1 MLCIHKKT
9 LKKIVKKRHSFV
21 AQVKKNQKTLLEQI
35 KFNISIKDTTPI
47 DSHTSHDCNNHGRYE
62 TRIVEVYDDLYLIED
77 DWDMAKS
84 IVTVTSE
91 VIIGDK
97 IANETRYYISN
108 LTQSAKSFSHI
119 IRSHWKIENSLH
131 YVKDVAFLEDFS
143 RMRTEQIPSV
153 ASLLRS
159 VAINI
164 LNMNEFSNITQAR
177 KLLAWGN
184 ENIFSLKCF

>member
-1 MLCIHKKT
+1 M
-9 LKKIVKKRHSFV
+9 F
-21 AQVKKNQKTLLEQI
+21 
-35 KFNISIKDTTPI
+35 PI

-77 DWDMAKS
+77 DWSMVKS
-84 IVTVTSE
+84 IITVTSE
-91 VIIGDK
+91 TVIGDK
-97 IANETRYYISN
+97 ITNETRYYISN
-108 LTQSAKSFSHI
+108 LNQSANNFSHI

-143 RMRTEQIPSV
+143 RMRTSQIPSV

-164 LNMNEFSNITQAR
+164 LNINKFSNLTQAR
-177 KLLAWGN
+177 KILAWGSY
-184 ENIFSLKCF
+184 NIFGLKCF

>member
-9 LKKIVKKRHSFV
+9 LKKIIKKRHSFV
-21 AQVKKNQKTLLEQI
+21 AQVKKNQKILLEQI
-35 KFNISIKDTTPI
+35 KFNTSIKEVIPI
-47 DSHTSHDCNNHGRYE
+47 DSHISHDCNDHGRYE
-62 TRIVEVYDDLYLIED
+62 TRIVEVYDDLYLIENN
-77 DWDMAKS
+77 WEMVKS

-91 VIIGDK
+91 VVIGDK
-97 IANETRYYISN
+97 ITNETRYYISN

-164 LNMNEFSNITQAR
+164 LNINKFKNITQAR

-184 ENIFSLKCF
+184 ENIFNLKCF

>member
-1 MLCIHKKT
+1 
-9 LKKIVKKRHSFV
+9 
-21 AQVKKNQKTLLEQI
+21 
-35 KFNISIKDTTPI
+35 
-47 DSHTSHDCNNHGRYE
+47 
-62 TRIVEVYDDLYLIED
+62 
-77 DWDMAKS
+77 MAKS

>member
-1 MLCIHKKT
+1 MPCIHKKT
-9 LKKIVKKRHSFV
+9 LKKIIKKQHNFV
-21 AQVKKNQKTLLEQI
+21 AQVKKNQNTLLDQI
-35 KFNISIKDTTPI
+35 KFNIAVKDTTPI
-47 DSHTSHDCNNHGRYE
+47 DSYTSHDCNNHGRYE

-77 DWDMAKS
+77 NWDMVKR

-91 VIIGDK
+91 VVIGDK
-97 IANETRYYISN
+97 ITNETRYYISN

-143 RMRTEQIPSV
+143 RIRTEQIPRI
-153 ASLLRS
+153 ASLVRS

-164 LNMNEFSNITQAR
+164 LNINQFTNITKAR